1 MTFVQESEKRPKVM
15 DMYSDHVLE
24 QIGMCLTKTSTDL
37 NNVMQYHFGWMDQDG
52 QPADAVAGKCLRPTL
67 CLFFCDILGG
77 DWRKAMPAA
86 VAIELIH
93 NFSLI
98 HDDIQDE
105 DIKRH
110 NRSTVWHIWGKSK
123 GILAGDAMRILAD
136 TSLQGLKVNGFSLNK
151 VKKVSF
157 LLTERYLEMLEGQH
171 MDLEYENSLEV
182 TLKQYIDMISCKT
195 GSLMEASAQLG
206 AILASNGCEYEEE
219 VAKFGRCLGLGFQIR
234 DDVLG
239 IWGSQEIV
247 GKTVGNDI
255 LRKKKTFPIVYALEV
270 SPKNLKDKIKK
281 IYKKKILTKDDVNLV
296 MEILDDLGARQ
307 YSQAVAEQMCSEAVE
322 ASLRIHLS
330 EYARNEIAE
339 LANFIALRNN

>member
-1 MTFVQESEKRPKVM
+1 M
-15 DMYSDHVLE
+15 DVYSDHVLE
-24 QIGMCLTKTSTDL
+24 QIGMRLTKTSADL

-52 QPADAVAGKCLRPTL
+52 QPAEAVAGKCLRPTL

-105 DIKRH
+105 DTKRH
-110 NRSTVWHIWGKSK
+110 NRSTVWHIWGKPK

-136 TSLQGLKVNGFSLNK
+136 ASLHGLEVNGFGPSK
-151 VKKVSF
+151 IKEVSF

-171 MDLEYENSLEV
+171 LDLKYENSLEV
-182 TLKQYIDMISCKT
+182 TLGQYIDMISRKT
-195 GSLMEASAQLG
+195 GSLIEASTQLG
-206 AILASNGCEYEEE
+206 AILASDGCQYEEE
-219 VAKFGRCLGLGFQIR
+219 VAKFGRSLGLGFQIR

-239 IWGSQEIV
+239 IWGSQEIT
-247 GKTVGNDI
+247 GKAVGNDI

-270 SPKNLKDKIKK
+270 SPKNLKDKIKE

-296 MEILDDLGARQ
+296 MEILDDLGACQ
-307 YSQAVAEQMCSEAVE
+307 YSQTVAEQMCSEAVE
-322 ASLRIHLS
+322 ASRRIRIS
-330 EYARNEIAE
+330 QYARNDIDE
-339 LANFIALRNN
+339 LASFIALRNN